1 MGDHLVRPGNSE
13 FPDLLISRIPARFKE
28 ALRLAYS
35 AIHLVDNQA
44 LTLSL
49 LNGNS
54 PLDYP
59 DRSKFYKALLMLP
72 SPELIENE
80 QTRFATANA
89 QSYLVQ
95 YGDPMVI

>member
-1 MGDHLVRPGNSE
+1 MGDHLVHPANAD
-13 FPDLLISRIPARFKE
+13 FPDLLISRIPSHFKD
-28 ALRLAYS
+28 ALRIAYS
-35 AIHLVDNQA
+35 AIHLVDKHA

-72 SPELIENE
+72 TPELVELE

-89 QSYLVQ
+89 QSYLTQ
-95 YGDPMVI
+95 YGDPMVL